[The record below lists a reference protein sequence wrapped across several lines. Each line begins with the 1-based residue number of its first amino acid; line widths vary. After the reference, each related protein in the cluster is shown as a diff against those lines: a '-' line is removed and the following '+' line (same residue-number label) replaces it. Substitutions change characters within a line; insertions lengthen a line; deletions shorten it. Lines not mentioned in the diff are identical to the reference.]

1 MSKICSFKRD
11 FSEIFPLQRACQLC
25 YEAEQTADGQTR
37 FVLSITGAETDREE
51 LCLWGLREDCAAELV
66 RFLYENA
73 VLPANWKEILVQ
85 SLEAYMGRD
94 ESVWPA
100 RPGEG
105 R

>member
-11 FSEIFPLQRACQLC
+11 FSEISPLQKAYQLC
-25 YEAEQTADGQTR
+25 YEAERAPGGQTR
-37 FVLSITGAETDREE
+37 FVLSSTGAETAREE
-51 LCLWGLREDCAAELV
+51 LCLRGLEEECAALMV

-85 SLEAYMGRD
+85 SLEVYMGR
-94 ESVWPA
+94 EGCAQPVPMK
-100 RPGEG
+100 EG